1 MIAHSHN
8 TVGGLWSMEHNL
20 KKFKKLIRTTFK
32 EFLCESDDN
41 IDPDIEGLPLGDDE
55 IWAGSDIEG
64 IKKGGTG
71 VPYGH
76 GYPNNPL
83 RRRGR
88 KLTKQDL
95 DKILFIRS
103 IEGVSTKD
111 RHEAGRKAQS
121 LTYQFIKKNFPWI
134 FTYGYKNEHNDEIWY
149 PFAPYFS
156 NQYETLDAWLYGF
169 SDAVRMQLESI
180 RHWLHFNK
188 EQLKGAARY
197 NRHWI
202 KRYKWARD
210 MVKLHPT
217 IEQDFQKLTNLLGKL
232 HQYSPDEASNDKNY
246 PAYVTLYDTTRRM
259 GGHEE
264 GGWWY
269 DADSMI
275 DSIKVN
281 NYKDARKAAL
291 HFLKIM
297 NRADLNGKPLI
308 VLEKEKG
315 TRGNKPPPSYS

>member
-1 MIAHSHN
+1 MAHTLN
-8 TVGGLWSMEHNL
+8 TAGGLWFMEHNL
-20 KKFKKLIRTTFK
+20 KEFKKLIRTTLK

-41 IDPDIEGLPLGDDE
+41 IDPDIEGLPLGDDD
-55 IWAGSDIEG
+55 IWPGSDIEG
-64 IKKGGTG
+64 IKTGGTG

-83 RRRGR
+83 RKRGK

-103 IEGVSTKD
+103 IEGVSDKD
-111 RHEAGRKAQS
+111 KNIVGKRAQS
-121 LTYQFIKKNFPWI
+121 LTYQYIKKNFPWI
-134 FTYGYKNEHNDEIWY
+134 FTYGYKEEYGDKIWY

-156 NQYETLDAWLYGF
+156 NQYETYESWLYGF
-169 SDAVRMQLESI
+169 SDTVRMQLDSI
-180 RHWLHFNK
+180 THWLNFPK
-188 EQLKGAARY
+188 EQLKGAYKY

-202 KRYKWARD
+202 LRYKWARD
-210 MVKLHPT
+210 MIKLHPT
-217 IEQDFQKLTNLLGKL
+217 IIQDFTKLTNFLSKL
-232 HQYSPDEASNDKNY
+232 YQYSPDEASNDKNY

-269 DADSMI
+269 DDDSMI

-281 NYKDARKAAL
+281 SYKDARKAAL

-297 NRADLNGKPLI
+297 GRADLNGKPLI

-315 TRGNKPPPSYS
+315 IRGDKPPPTYS